1 MPART
6 IEALTRD
13 METSMSKP
21 RAQGKEMAGLKN
33 RMGAKSLAYKTRLRT
48 ILRDIPTSEQA
59 KAVQDKKARFRDR
72 ELVMNQRLVALLKYY
87 DPTRVGFEDQADNL
101 EALAEE
107 LYQYRLVDTSIYP
120 RILFVTDN
128 HV

>member
-1 MPART
+1 M
-6 IEALTRD
+6 
-13 METSMSKP
+13 
-21 RAQGKEMAGLKN
+21 
-33 RMGAKSLAYKTRLRT
+33 
-48 ILRDIPTSEQA
+48 
-59 KAVQDKKARFRDR
+59 QDKKARFRDR

-87 DPTRVGFEDQADNL
+87 DPTRVGFEDQADSL

-107 LYQYRLVDTSIYP
+107 LYQYRLVHTSIYP